1 MFKGLIIDLDGC
13 VYKGDSLIEGSDEA
27 IEFFRSMGI
36 KILFLTNNSTRTPEE
51 YAEKLTKLGINASPS
66 EIMTSA
72 IATAIYMRRL
82 KRDKCY
88 IIGERALK
96 EAISKEGFEITD
108 DGDLAK
114 YVICGLD
121 REFNYKKLVEACKAI
136 QKGAKFIATNADPK
150 LPIENGY
157 LPGAGAIVS
166 AIRVATGIKPLI
178 IGKPSKFII
187 NLAIKKLGVDKSSVA
202 IIGDRIDT
210 DIKAG
215 KIVGVFTILI
225 EKNKYIEGRIKPDL
239 TINRLKDLVNY
250 FGR

>member
-1 MFKGLIIDLDGC
+1 
-13 VYKGDSLIEGSDEA
+13 EA

-36 KILFLTNNSTRTPEE
+36 KILFLTNNSTKTPEE
-51 YAEKLTKLGINASPS
+51 YVEKLNKLGISANPS
-66 EIMTSA
+66 EIMTST
-72 IATAIYMRRL
+72 IATAIYMKRF

-96 EAISKEGFEITD
+96 EAICKEGFEITD
-108 DGDLAK
+108 DGNLAK

-136 QKGAKFIATNADPK
+136 QKGAKFIATNTDPR

-157 LPGAGAIVS
+157 LPGAGAIVN
-166 AIRVATGIKPLI
+166 AIKIATGIKPLV

-187 NLAIKKLGVDKSSVA
+187 NLAIKKLGIDKSNVA

-215 KIVGVFTILI
+215 KLAGIFTILI
-225 EKNKYIEGRIKPDL
+225 EKNKYIEGKIKPDL
-239 TINRLKDLVNY
+239 IISKLKDLVDY
-250 FGR
+250 FERK